1 MTGQTR
7 NLGSLPPGPMSR
19 SGPRPGVALGGHP
32 VVTWLTPLGH
42 TLFTG
47 RLSPYAAYT
56 RVEWVRVNWGTLAG
70 LPGCGRAGQLMF
82 SMLRP
87 ISRSRWP

>member
-1 MTGQTR
+1 M
-7 NLGSLPPGPMSR
+7 L
-19 SGPRPGVALGGHP
+19 
-32 VVTWLTPLGH
+32 
-42 TLFTG
+42 TG

-70 LPGCGRAGQLMF
+70 LPGCARAGQLMF